1 MSALN
6 YPVFFKTMD
15 ARTEAVVR
23 DAVNTTIKDAE
34 QLWAPEKF
42 GGVFGSSGFGV
53 KRLQI
58 ADLAGQSS
66 GGTSIV
72 CGPLSNTAW
81 QFSINTAETWQVILS
96 GATLSDSAYVILT
109 GFFNYDQ
116 NPDVE
121 AIKVT
126 ADGVEYA
133 VMDLEEVYGWDV
145 ATYYWSHP
153 LVIRPEKKVTIEAK
167 ARTAGLKNFGFL
179 GYVIAKRSYLIGK
192 V

>member
-1 MSALN
+1 MLN

-15 ARTEAVVR
+15 ARSEAVVR
-23 DAVNTTIKDAE
+23 EAVTATIKDAE

-42 GGVFGSSGFGV
+42 GGVFGSTGFGI

-81 QFSINTAETWQVILS
+81 VFSFTTAETWQPIIS
-96 GATLSDSAYVILT
+96 GATMSDSAYIILT
-109 GFFNYDQ
+109 GFFNFDAD
-116 NPDVE
+116 PDVE
-121 AIKVT
+121 CIKIT

-133 VMDLEEVYGWDV
+133 VMDLQEVKGWDV
-145 ATYYWSHP
+145 ATVYWSHP
-153 LVIRPEKKVTIEAK
+153 IVIRPEKKVTIEAK
-167 ARTAGLKNFGFL
+167 ARTAGSKNFGFL
-179 GYVIAKRSYLIGK
+179 GYVVAKRSYLIAK